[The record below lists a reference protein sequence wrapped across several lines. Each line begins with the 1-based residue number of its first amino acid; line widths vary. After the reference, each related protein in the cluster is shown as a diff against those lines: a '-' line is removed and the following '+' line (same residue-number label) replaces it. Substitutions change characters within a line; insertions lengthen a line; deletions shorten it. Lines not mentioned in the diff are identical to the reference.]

1 MSRFVSFLFHG
12 FALAVIANAL
22 HYHHFEVSPKQAV
35 LRGFEFGGPF
45 IYITI
50 IANVSLIQFSRSLI
64 QNK

>member
-1 MSRFVSFLFHG
+1 MSRFISFLFHG
-12 FALAVIANAL
+12 FALAVISNAL
-22 HYHHFEVSPKQAV
+22 HYHHVEVTPKQAV

-50 IANVSLIQFSRSLI
+50 IANVSKIKVSRSFL